1 MVRVFDCQCQSH
13 TSTEVKFKEKP
24 GVWVTMLE
32 LTITLPFLIVGPE
45 VQLPT
50 LTVTNTD
57 KWNNQEEKGEYE
69 EGGGRVGS

>member
-1 MVRVFDCQCQSH
+1 MVRVFDCQSQSR

-24 GVWVTMLE
+24 GVWVPMLE

-57 KWNNQEEKGEYE
+57 KCFPGYQK
-69 EGGGRVGS
+69 

>member
-1 MVRVFDCQCQSH
+1 
-13 TSTEVKFKEKP
+13 
-24 GVWVTMLE
+24 MLE

-57 KWNNQEEKGEYE
+57 ECFPCYQKWNNQEEKGEYE
-69 EGGGRVGS
+69 EGGGRGGS